1 MKCSNGAMSWNAWD
15 VSMSLF
21 PVLCVF
27 SMYSDETI
35 MASAI
40 EIPLGNPWKWHFRD
54 SKNFQNVP
62 RCLSPKKLAPLVRV
76 PKPPTIHYQPAT
88 WKLFD
93 SPGFE
98 PIRNGEIFWMS
109 NNVTET
115 RVSLR
120 KHPFLLALRR
130 WGHFARR
137 NVSDSATQR
146 QKFHTDDVKSVQNP
160 VRSADWST
168 QQLHFLAI
176 VYEWQTKDKRPQ
188 RSNVNAK
195 NL

>member
-1 MKCSNGAMSWNAWD
+1 MKSSNDAMSWNAWD
-15 VSMSLF
+15 VSMALF

-62 RCLSPKKLAPLVRV
+62 RCLSPKKLVPLVRV

-109 NNVTET
+109 NNVIET
-115 RVSLR
+115 CVWNEVILPCHRDIGGASTTS
-120 KHPFLLALRR
+120 PFLML
-130 WGHFARR
+130 
-137 NVSDSATQR
+137 SSYDS
-146 QKFHTDDVKSVQNP
+146 
-160 VRSADWST
+160 ST
-168 QQLHFLAI
+168 VLLT
-176 VYEWQTKDKRPQ
+176 EWYW
-188 RSNVNAK
+188 

>member
-1 MKCSNGAMSWNAWD
+1 MLEPCNVVKCLGHFNGIVPSLVCILNVFWRNNM
-15 VSMSLF
+15 VSA
-21 PVLCVF
+21 V
-27 SMYSDETI
+27 D
-35 MASAI
+35 
-40 EIPLGNPWKWHFRD
+40 IPLGNPWKWHFWD

-62 RCLSPKKLAPLVRV
+62 RCLSPKKLVPLVWV
-76 PKPPTIHYQPAT
+76 PKLPTIHYRPAT

-115 RVSLR
+115 CVSLR

-137 NVSDSATQR
+137 NVCDSAAEIPYWWR
-146 QKFHTDDVKSVQNP
+146 KICPESGQKRWLVDGVVTLF
-160 VRSADWST
+160 
-168 QQLHFLAI
+168 
-176 VYEWQTKDKRPQ
+176 
-188 RSNVNAK
+188 
-195 NL
+195 

>member
-15 VSMSLF
+15 VSMALF

-62 RCLSPKKLAPLVRV
+62 RCLSPKKLVPLVRV

-93 SPGFE
+93 SPGLSQSEMEKYFE
-98 PIRNGEIFWMS
+98 WVIMLQRLVLAGENIRFS
-109 NNVTET
+109 
-115 RVSLR
+115 SLFVAGDIS
-120 KHPFLLALRR
+120 H
-130 WGHFARR
+130 GGT
-137 NVSDSATQR
+137 SATQR

-168 QQLHFLAI
+168 QQLHF
-176 VYEWQTKDKRPQ
+176 
-188 RSNVNAK
+188 
-195 NL
+195 

>member
-1 MKCSNGAMSWNAWD
+1 MKSSNDAMSWNAWD
-15 VSMSLF
+15 VSMALF

-62 RCLSPKKLAPLVRV
+62 RCLSPKKLVPLVRV

-109 NNVTET
+109 NNITET

-120 KHPFLLALRR
+120 KHPFLLALHR

-137 NVSDSATQR
+137 NICDSATEIPYWWR
-146 QKFHTDDVKSVQNP
+146 KICPKSGQKRWLVDGAVTLF
-160 VRSADWST
+160 
-168 QQLHFLAI
+168 
-176 VYEWQTKDKRPQ
+176 
-188 RSNVNAK
+188 
-195 NL
+195 